1 MTELA
6 SHLPRLDDSL
16 FVQIAETA
24 NDVIVVTTA
33 ELDSPGPTI
42 VYVNPAFTRLTGY
55 DAHEAIGRSP
65 RMLQGPGTDQST
77 IHAIGSALRAGH
89 EAHEKILNFA
99 KNGARYWLDLRIVPL
114 RSPEGVV
121 SHFAAIERD
130 VTLDKRKYDDLQ
142 FAADRDAL
150 TGIPNRRAFLR
161 VVHAEIGAN
170 VVRRG
175 VSPSARGCCLAFI
188 DVDHF
193 KGVNDRFGHPAGDAV
208 LLGVA
213 DRLTENVR
221 RSDMVGRM
229 GGEEFAVWMPA
240 VTLGE
245 ATTLAERLCRAVS
258 ASPFDTPAGPV
269 AATVSIGLGAFR
281 RGDDLASLMARADHA
296 MYAAKGAGRNRV
308 AAASEDV
315 LGRGGDLAIAATARS
330 LAR

>member
-1 MTELA
+1 MIEPAL
-6 SHLPRLDDSL
+6 HPPRLDDSL

-24 NDVIVVTTA
+24 NDVIVVTTP

-55 DAHEAIGRSP
+55 SAHEALGRSP

-77 IHAIGSALRAGH
+77 VRAISSALRAGL

-99 KNGARYWLDLRIVPL
+99 KNGAPYWLDLRILPL
-114 RSPEGVV
+114 RNPDGKVT
-121 SHFAAIERD
+121 HFAAIERD
-130 VTLDKRKYDDLQ
+130 VTLDKRKFDDLQ
-142 FAADRDAL
+142 FAADRDPL
-150 TGIPNRRAFLR
+150 TGIPNRRALLR
-161 VVHAEIGAN
+161 VVHAEIGAT

-175 VSPSARGCCLAFI
+175 VGPTARGSCLAFI

-221 RSDMVGRM
+221 RSDMVGRL

-245 ATTLAERLCRAVS
+245 ATVLAERLCRSVS

-269 AATVSIGLGAFR
+269 AATVSIGLAPYR

-308 AAASEDV
+308 AAAADDM
-315 LGRGGDLAIAATARS
+315 LGRGGDLAIAATARP
-330 LAR
+330 LMR